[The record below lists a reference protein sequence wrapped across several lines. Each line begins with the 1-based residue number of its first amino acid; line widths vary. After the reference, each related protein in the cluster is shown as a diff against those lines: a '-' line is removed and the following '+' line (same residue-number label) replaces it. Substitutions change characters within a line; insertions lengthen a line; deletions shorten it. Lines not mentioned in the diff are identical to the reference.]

1 MTDTTSAP
9 APSTSTSGAA
19 RPADAAHWAERL
31 AVLAARH
38 GVPGASLGILSGGEI
53 VEVATGMANL
63 GARIEATTDTLW
75 QIGSI
80 SKVWTT
86 TVAMMLVDEGVLDL
100 DAPVVS
106 VLPELRLAT
115 PELTEQVTLRH
126 LLSHTSGIDGD
137 FFIDTGRGD
146 DCLERYVERLTEAA
160 ANHPVGATMSY
171 CNAGFTLAGRVLE
184 KVTGVQWDRL
194 MAERLYGPLGLTHT
208 ATLPEDVL
216 RHRAAAG
223 HMGDPPAVAPHWMLM
238 RSAGPA
244 GLICSTPRDVLTF
257 ARLHL
262 DDGLASDGTR
272 LLSADSAQAMRT
284 SQVALPDTR
293 VLGDAWGLGWI
304 LMGWQGHR
312 LYGHDGGTIGQSAF
326 LRILPDAG
334 LAVCL
339 LTNGGDTMSLYQDL
353 YGEIFAELADVEMPR
368 LPEPAAEPVPDDP
381 SRYVG
386 VYERASTRME
396 VFERDG
402 GLVLRTTVTGVLT
415 ELMPEEELVQ
425 EEPMRPLEP
434 GVFVIRRSGAD
445 GWFPVTFYT
454 LDDGSRYVHH
464 GVRATPKVG

>member
-1 MTDTTSAP
+1 MTDTATTASP
-9 APSTSTSGAA
+9 T
-19 RPADAAHWAERL
+19 ADAAHWAGRLDAL
-31 AVLAARH
+31 AVEH

-53 VEVATGMANL
+53 AEAATGMANL

-106 VLPELRLAT
+106 VLPGLRLAT

-194 MAERLYGPLGLTHT
+194 MRERLYEPLGLAHT

-223 HMGDPPAVAPHWMLM
+223 HIGDPLAVTPHWMLM
-238 RSAGPA
+238 RSVGSA

-262 DDGLASDGTR
+262 DDGLAADGTR

-284 SQVALPDTR
+284 PQVALPDTR
-293 VLGDAWGLGWI
+293 TFGDAWGLGWV
-304 LMGWQGHR
+304 LMEWSGHR
-312 LYGHDGGTIGQSAF
+312 LYGHDGSTIGQNAF

-339 LTNGGDTMSLYQDL
+339 LTNGGDTKSLYQDL
-353 YGEIFAELADVEMPR
+353 FSEIFAELAGVAMPAP
-368 LPEPAAEPVPDDP
+368 LEPSAEPVPDDT

-402 GLVLRTTVTGVLT
+402 GLVLRSVATG
-415 ELMPEEELVQ
+415 ELAAMLPEAERWQ
-425 EEPMRPLEP
+425 EEPLLPLEP
-434 GVFVIRRSGAD
+434 GVFVVRRPGSR
-445 GWFPVTFYT
+445 GWFPVTFYE
-454 LDDGSRYVHH
+454 LADGTPYVHT
-464 GVRATPKVG
+464 GIRATPKVRRA